1 MDGFLKD
8 WDIVI
13 HGTDETVLFAV
24 EMLSVDWKYRV
35 LPRQIGSKRHFAGL
49 WLQKGILPAMKVA
62 TRRVVDSF
70 SSASRSIFVALSFVF
85 CLFLVRSSIG
95 LR

>member
-1 MDGFLKD
+1 MIYGM
-8 WDIVI
+8 
-13 HGTDETVLFAV
+13 DETVLFAV

-49 WLQKGILPAMKVA
+49 WLQKGVLPAMTA
-62 TRRVVDSF
+62 AFRRVFDSF
-70 SSASRSIFVALSFVF
+70 SLFTRSTFVALSFVF
-85 CLFLVRSSIG
+85 CLFLVRSSFG

>member
-49 WLQKGILPAMKVA
+49 WLQKGILPAMTVA
-62 TRRVVDSF
+62 NRRVADSF

>member
-1 MDGFLKD
+1 M
-8 WDIVI
+8 VI
-13 HGTDETVLFAV
+13 FAA
-24 EMLSVDWKYRV
+24 EMLSVDRKCRV
-35 LPRQIGSKRHFAGL
+35 LPRQIGSKRHFVGL

-62 TRRVVDSF
+62 TRRVADSF

-85 CLFLVRSSIG
+85 RLFLVRSSIG